1 MRSLRR
7 ALHYFEQVGRT
18 KSVRAASLALHV
30 APSAVSRAVQQLEHE
45 IGTPLFDRT
54 TNGLLLTAAGQIVLT
69 YAQRWGRESEQLTDA
84 LRSLSGLQLQVL
96 RIACVEVA
104 SYDLVPSAV
113 AEVQRRVQ
121 GVQLELSVGN
131 AKTVLESIANGSAD
145 IGVVINLPKTAPAR
159 CVWTV
164 HNPIGVVLPPGHRL
178 AHRKSVRLDE
188 CLSDPIV
195 LPDEGLIARSAV
207 RSALES
213 LGRFQIAA
221 TCNRIV
227 AIKSLLRRGLGIS
240 FLTWFDVAIEHEAGE
255 FKFVPLEGALIEQP
269 YLSVVTA
276 RSTKQSAVGDLFL
289 DTLRNV
295 MPTTEFTA

>member
-54 TNGLLLTAAGQIVLT
+54 VNGLQLTAAGQIVLT
-69 YAQRWGRESEQLTDA
+69 YAQRWERESEQLADA

-121 GVQLELSVGN
+121 GVQLQLNVGN
-131 AKTVLESIANGSAD
+131 AKTVLESIANGAAD
-145 IGVVINLPKTAPAR
+145 IGLVINLPKSAPGR
-159 CVWTV
+159 TEWTV
-164 HNPIGVVLPPGHRL
+164 HNPIGVVLPSGHRL
-178 AHRKSVRLDE
+178 AHRKSVRLEE
-188 CLSDPIV
+188 CVSDPVV
-195 LPDEGLIARSAV
+195 LPDEGLIAHSAV
-207 RSALES
+207 RAALES

-227 AIKSLLRRGLGIS
+227 AIKSLVRAGLGIS
-240 FLTWFDVAIEHEAGE
+240 FLTWFDVAMEHEAGE
-255 FKFVPLEGALIEQP
+255 FRFVPLEGPLIEQP
-269 YLSVVTA
+269 YVSVVTA
-276 RSTKQSAVGDLFL
+276 RTAKKSAVVDLFL
-289 DTLRNV
+289 ETLREA